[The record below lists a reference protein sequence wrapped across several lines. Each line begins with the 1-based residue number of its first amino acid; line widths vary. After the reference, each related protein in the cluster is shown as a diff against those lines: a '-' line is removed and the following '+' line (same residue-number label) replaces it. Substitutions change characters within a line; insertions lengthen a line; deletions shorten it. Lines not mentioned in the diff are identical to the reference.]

1 MLPEFVPVVVHDF
14 FFLLGSWEPDDT
26 RNYKI
31 RQLAANGASP
41 QRAVDI
47 HTGGRR
53 TATPVP
59 DATYAESMITLSEQP
74 KLAFS
79 WSWLREYAFQTD
91 AALHLLA
98 KFQRFELLVLFL
110 ARFLVLLPLLGP
122 ERMQA
127 TFPASWAK
135 VSVDVG
141 ALVATRAV
149 TSCGVWADG
158 LVLWFGC
165 RRAEGEGVVWGIRS
179 PRWWWG
185 KWAQI
190 LFWSRWS
197 RQSGGRW
204 SRRWM
209 RFEFDVFVPA
219 SASVRAETS
228 LVEGANLLIQTKFKL
243 VNE

>member
-1 MLPEFVPVVVHDF
+1 
-14 FFLLGSWEPDDT
+14 
-26 RNYKI
+26 
-31 RQLAANGASP
+31 
-41 QRAVDI
+41 
-47 HTGGRR
+47 
-53 TATPVP
+53 
-59 DATYAESMITLSEQP
+59 MITLSEQP

-149 TSCGVWADG
+149 TSCGV
-158 LVLWFGC
+158 
-165 RRAEGEGVVWGIRS
+165 
-179 PRWWWG
+179 
-185 KWAQI
+185 
-190 LFWSRWS
+190 
-197 RQSGGRW
+197 
-204 SRRWM
+204 
-209 RFEFDVFVPA
+209 
-219 SASVRAETS
+219 
-228 LVEGANLLIQTKFKL
+228 
-243 VNE
+243 